1 MIQKLLSNTLI
12 ECFYQRFYTMLIKIL
27 KNTVSTVFDDMIAD
41 MHSKIGKYEYLTGEK
56 ILSSDKGRIIEQA
69 KCAYSPLCKAFEK
82 KKNNWRTRKKISWI
96 FKSFKT

>member
-69 KCAYSPLCKAFEK
+69 KCAYSPLCKAFK
-82 KKNNWRTRKKISWI
+82 KKQKKQLKNKEKNKLN
-96 FKSFKT
+96 FQKF